1 MKGYDLKNKSAI
13 FDYFFG
19 STPDAELFEVR
30 KLVNE
35 DESCGKF
42 YKDLGAA
49 LSPLESA
56 REECPEDLF
65 ERCVAAVSKSE
76 SQKTLE
82 GLLRRES
89 AIKHGGRDFLNTFVK
104 IAAVVLVMFMI
115 TAAWAPAT
123 SHMRSIANSIAC
135 QRNLADIGMAFNTY
149 AADNAGLLPV
159 ADTASKS
166 SWWKVGSQAPD
177 EHSNTR
183 NQWLLVRDGY
193 AKMNTFQCQ
202 ARPVM
207 TDMKFQQINVCDYQH
222 DFPHKE
228 FINYS
233 FPILNSNV
241 KLINVKYSVFA
252 ADANPLFEENCLDK
266 QTFFNT
272 VRLDESEK
280 NLRSINHAGKG
291 QNVLL
296 KDGSAKFTSKS
307 LFGNDDIYTVNG
319 LTKYFGNEAPSAD
332 NDTFL
337 AP

>member
-1 MKGYDLKNKSAI
+1 MENKSAI

-19 STPDAELFEVR
+19 NTPDGELLEVER
-30 KLVNE
+30 LINE
-35 DESCGKF
+35 DELCARF
-42 YKDLGAA
+42 YSDLGAA
-49 LSPLESA
+49 LSPLDSV
-56 REECPEDLF
+56 REQCPDELF
-65 ERCVAAVSKSE
+65 ERCVAAASKSE

-82 GLLRRES
+82 GLLRKES

-104 IAAVVLVMFMI
+104 IAAVILVMFMI

-135 QRNLADIGMAFNTY
+135 QRNLADMGIALSNY
-149 AADNAGLLPV
+149 AADNAGMLPL
-159 ADTASKS
+159 AETAGK
-166 SWWKVGSQAPD
+166 SWWKVGSQAAD

-193 AKMNTFQCQ
+193 AKMSTFECPS
-202 ARPVM
+202 RPVM
-207 TDMKFQQINVCDYQH
+207 SDVKFQVIDVCDYQR

-233 FPILNSNV
+233 FPIQNTNA

-272 VRLDESEK
+272 VRLDGDVK

-291 QNVLL
+291 QNILL

-307 LFGNDDIYTVNG
+307 LFGSDDIYTVNG
-319 LTKYFGNEAPSAD
+319 LTKYFGNEAPATE
-332 NDTFL
+332 NDVFL